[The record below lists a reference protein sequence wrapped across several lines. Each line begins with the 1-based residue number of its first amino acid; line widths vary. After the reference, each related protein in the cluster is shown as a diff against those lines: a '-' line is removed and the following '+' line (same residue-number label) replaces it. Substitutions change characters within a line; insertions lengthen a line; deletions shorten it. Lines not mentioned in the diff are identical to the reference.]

1 MIVIFG
7 YLAYQMNGISVTLSA
22 VLEQNSSL
30 YETKT
35 RGNLGLLQV
44 EENSNNNGTNENSIS
59 EQLVLSNVSSATSSE
74 SPESGTDAGGQNAE
88 RWNIP
93 LRCNT

>member
-1 MIVIFG
+1 MV
-7 YLAYQMNGISVTLSA
+7 SVTLSA

-59 EQLVLSNVSSATSSE
+59 EQLVLSNVSSTTSSE
-74 SPESGTDAGGQNAE
+74 SQKSGTDTGGQNANAE
-88 RWNIP
+88 NIP
-93 LRCNT
+93 LQCNT